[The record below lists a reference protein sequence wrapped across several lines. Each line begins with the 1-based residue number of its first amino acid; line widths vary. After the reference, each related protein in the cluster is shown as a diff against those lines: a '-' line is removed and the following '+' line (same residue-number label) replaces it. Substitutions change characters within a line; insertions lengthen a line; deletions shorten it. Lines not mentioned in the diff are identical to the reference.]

1 MATKFHG
8 YARKTFKYRDGAKQ
22 HDERQYVGVFK
33 RLESNRPAV
42 YDQYGDHAEQRVT
55 FVAPRG
61 VSEQDAVDA
70 IYDASRFGCTCSY
83 DCCGHWQGSA
93 SNVTRTKGREFSA
106 LVYSYRNV

>member
-33 RLESNRPAV
+33 RLAPGALV
-42 YDQYGDHAEQRVT
+42 YDRFGEHAEQRVT

-61 VSEQDAVDA
+61 VSAQAAIDA
-70 IYDASRFGCTCSY
+70 IHDASSFGCTCSH
-83 DCCGHWQGSA
+83 DCCGHWQGYA
-93 SNVTRTKGREFSA
+93 SDVRRTKGREFTA
-106 LVYSYRNV
+106 VIRSYMNV